1 MGGVAVSHDA
11 RGNLTSDGTITYGYD
26 VDNRLVSGTGGAA
39 LTYDAMGHLVETAK
53 TGLATTQYLYAGD
66 RLIGEFDAGDNL
78 QRRYVHGVNV
88 DEPLVW
94 YEGADTSD
102 RRWLFADERGS
113 VVVVADAAGAVLAVN
128 TYDAYGKP
136 GAQNIGRF
144 QYTGQ
149 TFITEV
155 GLYHYKARFY
165 SPDLGRFLQT
175 DPIGYEDQ
183 TNLYAYVANDP
194 VNNTDPTGKFLNAL
208 IGAAIGAGLE
218 YGAQRLSGKSNA
230 EVDFGRVAAAG
241 AVGALTGGA
250 SAFGSAAILGKLP
263 VTSIIGGV
271 KVTGAGT
278 RAAMAANAAVLGASA
293 EVVKEAALDGS
304 TPNIGDA
311 VEGTVEALVPSPV
324 TLEHVEAG
332 VEFISNKVTGM
343 DDISD
348 EMQDVDVLQD
358 DNCC

>member
-1 MGGVAVSHDA
+1 MGLQPQS
-11 RGNLTSDGTITYGYD
+11 LFPP
-26 VDNRLVSGTGGAA
+26 
-39 LTYDAMGHLVETAK
+39 HLYT
-53 TGLATTQYLYAGD
+53 GD

-113 VVVVADAAGAVLAVN
+113 VVALADSAGAVLAVN

-136 GAQNIGRF
+136 GAQNLGRF

-183 TNLYAYVANDP
+183 MNLYAYVHNDP
-194 VNNTDPTGKFLNAL
+194 INATDPNGEVTVTLGLKFKVPNLFNRNAPDVKQFGVEGGIALSIPIPGIDPAGMKFDLGVFGEASADAGIGIGGTGKATAELGVSLGDVQDLF
-208 IGAAIGAGLE
+208 
-218 YGAQRLSGKSNA
+218 GKGA
-230 EVDFGRVAAAG
+230 EVSVQ
-241 AVGALTGGA
+241 V
-250 SAFGSAAILGKLP
+250 P
-263 VTSIIGGV
+263 VTPIPGTPIPNPIGPSVGGGV
-271 KVTGAGT
+271 QFD
-278 RAAMAANAAVLGASA
+278 
-293 EVVKEAALDGS
+293 EDGNVNGIKLS
-304 TPNIGDA
+304 
-311 VEGTVEALVPSPV
+311 
-324 TLEHVEAG
+324 AG
-332 VEFISNKVTGM
+332 VGSEVSGGETFTKTFSI
-343 DDISD
+343 
-348 EMQDVDVLQD
+348 QDLFEEKQ
-358 DNCC
+358 